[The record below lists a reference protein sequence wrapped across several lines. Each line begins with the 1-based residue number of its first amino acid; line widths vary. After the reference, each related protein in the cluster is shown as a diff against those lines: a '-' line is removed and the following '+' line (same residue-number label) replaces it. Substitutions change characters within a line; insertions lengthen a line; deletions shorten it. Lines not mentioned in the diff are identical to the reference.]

1 MIGSHQIKKVKKILV
16 LLTIFALAV
25 PALGAVKAKSNPSTA
40 NIKTKF
46 ITVEAATKIPS
57 KEVSAKK
64 EIKFKD
70 LTTKDPTYSYVMK
83 MVVSYEAISG
93 YPDGTFKGNKTITRA
108 EFSKIMTNSLAYLEK
123 RFNYPLAEE
132 PATPEV
138 KFKDLNAKNWAF
150 PFVAKLVTK
159 YKIISGYP
167 DGTFRPNQTI
177 NRYELAT
184 VLAKTLKLIY
194 SRYEMTLPSPT
205 REAAIADVKPGHWA
219 MKDIQL
225 LLYSKIMNVTR
236 QKNKV
241 LFAGTKAVTRFEVTV
256 STAKLINQSET
267 AIASLPKKI
276 REAVAPPSQ
285 VEKAAQISS
294 RPEAYFSGGAGNVYE
309 SASGT
314 NNWMGFNGSASYGN
328 IFKLWRL
335 SGNYEIAGKYGFN
348 QIVYVVPS
356 GGGVAGGTVNE
367 NRYELE
373 LNTIYPIVKFLGVT
387 GKLLVGAKYINLNN
401 PTAPTNFTGLNLGVV
416 TAANLFGKNVL
427 ARAFYSYPL
436 ARASVSPSI
445 FGQPTQ
451 LFDYEASIDAT
462 LFRLPL
468 LLGFSGETMTLSGGP
483 ARYYNNFFV
492 RYFLL

>member
-16 LLTIFALAV
+16 LLTILALAV

-40 NIKTKF
+40 KVTSKF
-46 ITVEAATKIPS
+46 ITAEAATKIPT
-57 KEVSAKK
+57 KEVIAKK

-70 LTTKDPTYSYVMK
+70 LKAKDPAYPYVMK

-93 YPDGTFKGNKTITRA
+93 YPDGTFKGKKTITRA

-138 KFKDLNAKNWAF
+138 KFKDLNAKSWAY

-184 VLAKTLKLIY
+184 VLAKTLRLIY
-194 SRYEMTLPSPT
+194 SRYEMTPPSPT
-205 REAAIADVKPGHWA
+205 REAAISDVKPKHWA

-225 LLYSKIMNVTR
+225 LLYSKIMGVTK

-256 STAKLINQSET
+256 STAKLINQSDT
-267 AIASLPKKI
+267 AIAALPKRKL
-276 REAVAPPSQ
+276 EAAPSR
-285 VEKAAQISS
+285 VEMATQISS

-314 NNWMGFNGSASYGN
+314 NNWMGFNGSATYGN
-328 IFKLWRL
+328 IFQLWRL
-335 SGNYEIAGKYGFN
+335 SGNYEVTGKYGFN
-348 QIVYVVPS
+348 QIVYIVPS

-416 TAANLFGKNVL
+416 TAANLFGRNIL

-436 ARASVSPSI
+436 ARASASPSI
-445 FGQPTQ
+445 FGQPTH
-451 LFDYEASIDAT
+451 LFDYEASIDAA
-462 LFRLPL
+462 LFSLPL
-468 LLGFSGETMTLSGGP
+468 LLGFSGETMALSGGP

-492 RYFLL
+492 RYYLL